1 MPPKKQILL
10 LTNRDSDNVGDQIIE
25 RCVISILHA
34 VMDNLGFTRDDYQI
48 NSRAAGIIT
57 QKFLKSGNRAD
68 IASAEKSI
76 SEADLIVFGGAPL
89 FNYRYQNF
97 YRKTITTLELAEQY
111 KVPVIFSSIGV
122 EDFDG
127 ENPKCLQLKTALN
140 LPCVRQI
147 TTRDNY
153 EAVRKYVEGTD
164 ITAAQVADPAVF
176 SDIVFRKP
184 DLPTKS
190 ESLNKQTDRASRG
203 RRTRRRLRKIL
214 GRLVHTRSASQSPSQ
229 ALAPKSPAVVTQ
241 TGRQSATEQR
251 QRCIGL
257 VVTRRGIFKDNKIPF
272 TAAKQHALWL
282 DVIAKLTEK
291 GYTYRL
297 LTTGHYADEVFLS
310 DFVRKNDIDLSKVRL
325 PINRP
330 EDLVS
335 ELRRCDGIIAYRL
348 HASITS
354 YALGIPS
361 IGLTWN
367 FKVPSF
373 YESIGYSGRAL
384 SVEDWTASALVE
396 AVENAMDEGVNRD
409 TDFAMSVYST
419 LFSGVREVIRPDES
433 NLVPFSFEELQTKL
447 PPDPGTS
454 FALYS
459 ERVNRKMR
467 RTYENFIKG

>member
-1 MPPKKQILL
+1 M
-10 LTNRDSDNVGDQIIE
+10 
-25 RCVISILHA
+25 
-34 VMDNLGFTRDDYQI
+34 
-48 NSRAAGIIT
+48 
-57 QKFLKSGNRAD
+57 
-68 IASAEKSI
+68 
-76 SEADLIVFGGAPL
+76 
-89 FNYRYQNF
+89 
-97 YRKTITTLELAEQY
+97 
-111 KVPVIFSSIGV
+111 
-122 EDFDG
+122 
-127 ENPKCLQLKTALN
+127 
-140 LPCVRQI
+140 
-147 TTRDNY
+147 
-153 EAVRKYVEGTD
+153 
-164 ITAAQVADPAVF
+164 
-176 SDIVFRKP
+176 
-184 DLPTKS
+184 
-190 ESLNKQTDRASRG
+190 
-203 RRTRRRLRKIL
+203 RKIL
-214 GRLVHTRSASQSPSQ
+214 SHRLAHTRSASQSPSQ
-229 ALAPKSPAVVTQ
+229 ALAPESPAVVTQ
-241 TGRQSATEQR
+241 TGDQSATEQR

-257 VVTRRGIFKDNKIPF
+257 VVTRRGIFKDDKIPF

-291 GYTYRL
+291 EYTYQL

-310 DFVRKNDIDLSKVRL
+310 DFVRKNNLDMSRVRL
-325 PINRP
+325 PINQP

-367 FKVPSF
+367 FKVPAF

-419 LFSGVREVIRPDES
+419 LFSGAREIFCPDES

-454 FALYS
+454 FALYR